1 MDEPHGHE
9 RAEIS
14 EHLTAVWLVFKRP
27 DLPPWLDSR
36 EIAAASDIAPRTA
49 RHHAKYLLDL
59 GLLDMEEAF
68 PRHLYRLS
76 PQAAKRNLGM
86 YQRLDWHAEIIQARK
101 RHSVAL
107 GLRRIY
113 PATRYDHR

>member
-1 MDEPHGHE
+1 EPHGHE

-14 EHLTAVWLVFKRP
+14 AHLTAVWLVFKRT

-36 EIAAASDIAPRTA
+36 EIPAASKIAPRTA

-59 GLLDMEEAF
+59 GLLDRAEAF

-76 PQAAKRNLGM
+76 PQAAKRNPRM
-86 YQRLDWHAEIIQARK
+86 YQRLEWHAAILNVR
-101 RHSVAL
+101 
-107 GLRRIY
+107 
-113 PATRYDHR
+113 D